1 MPLMTAP
8 EPEHY
13 LFYLCITA
21 SANLSMK
28 SVTAKELSQELT
40 YRTPKEL
47 RDLCLRLARFKKENK
62 ELLTYLLFESSDE
75 ISFVMRVKEEL
86 DEEFDQMNRTNYY
99 FIRKSVRKILKNT
112 RKYIRYS
119 QKKQTE
125 VELLLH
131 FCSRLKSLSPPIQ
144 GNASLMNL
152 FNKQMNTITR
162 KVSLLHEDLQH
173 DYGIELRELKK

>member
-1 MPLMTAP
+1 
-8 EPEHY
+8 
-13 LFYLCITA
+13 
-21 SANLSMK
+21 MK
-28 SVTAKELSQELT
+28 SVTLKELSQELT

-75 ISFVMRVKEEL
+75 LTYVQRVKREM
-86 DEEFDQMNRTNYY
+86 DEEFAQINRTSYY

-131 FCSRLKSLSPPIQ
+131 FCARLKSLSPPIQ
-144 GNASLMNL
+144 KNAALMNL
-152 FNKQMNTITR
+152 YNRQIDTIIR
-162 KVSLLHEDLQH
+162 KVSVLHEDLQY
-173 DYGIELRELKK
+173 DYTLELSELKK

>member
-1 MPLMTAP
+1 
-8 EPEHY
+8 
-13 LFYLCITA
+13 
-21 SANLSMK
+21 MK

-62 ELLTYLLFESSDE
+62 ELLTYLLFESADE
-75 ISFVMRVKEEL
+75 LSYINSVKKEL
-86 DEEFDQMNRTNYY
+86 DEEFDQINRTSYY

-125 VELLLH
+125 VDLLLH
-131 FCSRLKSLSPPIQ
+131 FCTRLKSLSPPIQ
-144 GNASLMNL
+144 RNTALMNL
-152 FNKQMNTITR
+152 YNRQIDTIIK
-162 KVSLLHEDLQH
+162 KVSLLHEDLQY
-173 DYGIELRELKK
+173 DYGIELNELKK

>member
-1 MPLMTAP
+1 
-8 EPEHY
+8 
-13 LFYLCITA
+13 
-21 SANLSMK
+21 MK
-28 SVTAKELSQELT
+28 TVTAKELSQELT

-75 ISFVMRVKEEL
+75 LSYIRSVKKEL
-86 DEEFDQMNRTNYY
+86 DKEFDQMNTTSYY

-125 VELLLH
+125 VELLLY
-131 FCSRLKSLSPPIQ
+131 FCTRLKSLSPTIQ
-144 GNASLMNL
+144 RNTSLMNL
-152 FNKQMNTITR
+152 YSRLLDTIS
-162 KVSLLHEDLQH
+162 KKIPVLHEDLQH
-173 DYGIELRELKK
+173 DYGIELSDLKK

>member
-1 MPLMTAP
+1 
-8 EPEHY
+8 
-13 LFYLCITA
+13 
-21 SANLSMK
+21 MK

-62 ELLTYLLFESSDE
+62 ELLTYLLFESADE
-75 ISFVMRVKEEL
+75 LSFVMRVKDEL
-86 DEEFDQMNRTNYY
+86 DEEFDQINRTSYY

-131 FCSRLKSLSPPIQ
+131 FCTRLKSLSPPIQ

-173 DYGIELRELKK
+173 DYGIELSELRKQPIQ